1 MDAEGCAPEAKASCA
16 PLPTE
21 ITRSGA
27 GTSPEL
33 LWTGAPEATES
44 FVVVLQDLS
53 NGTAHWILW
62 NVSPAVTMLEADVD
76 RTTAT
81 PEVPAGSQQCGKGT
95 DAATGDG
102 YYGPGAP
109 CNVYEF
115 VVYALAIAEFS
126 PTDATD
132 VESVRAQLEALG
144 ADILATASLRGRTD
158 QGC

>member
-1 MDAEGCAPEAKASCA
+1 MDTEGCGPDAKTSCA
-16 PLPTE
+16 PLPSE

-27 GTSPEL
+27 GTSPAL
-33 LWTGAPEATES
+33 LWSGAPEGTQS

-62 NVSPAVTMLEADVD
+62 NISPTVTMLEANVD
-76 RTTAT
+76 QTTAT
-81 PEVPAGSQQCGKGT
+81 PATPAGSQHCGKGN
-95 DAATGDG
+95 DALTSDG

-115 VVYALAIAEFS
+115 VVYALAISEFS

-132 VESVRAQLEALG
+132 AEAVRSELEALG